1 MMKPL
6 QAPSWRLASAIIAC
20 FGCTLVLAA
29 GSYAESGV
37 PQTFDNQGD
46 KIFDAQRQVTEAWSE
61 EAPGERNLARFYE
74 LRQYPGSPPRIPH
87 PVRAAFEGE
96 ETDCLSCHGKGGF
109 SPEYGKFVPVTPHP
123 ENVLCTQC
131 HAQVTTTDLFV
142 ESGWQSIA
150 PPKLGLSALGGS
162 PPPVPHSLQL
172 RENCIACHTGPAAV
186 SEIKVTHAARGDCR
200 QCHAIVVQNAPVL
213 VFERK

>member
-6 QAPSWRLASAIIAC
+6 HAPRWHLASTIMAC
-20 FGCTLVLAA
+20 FCFSLVLAA
-29 GSYAESGV
+29 GSYAESDV
-37 PQTFDNQGD
+37 PQTFDNQGYT
-46 KIFDAQRQVTEAWSE
+46 IFAAQRQVTETWSE

-74 LRQYPGSPPRIPH
+74 LRQYPGSPPKIPH

-109 SPEYGKFVPVTPHP
+109 SAEYGKFVPVTPHP
-123 ENVLCTQC
+123 ENQLCTQC

-142 ESGWQSIA
+142 ETDWLSIA

-162 PPPVPHSLQL
+162 PPMVPHGLQL
-172 RENCIACHTGPAAV
+172 RENCIACHAGPGAV
-186 SEIKVTHAARGDCR
+186 SEIKVSHAARGDCR
-200 QCHAIVVQNAPVL
+200 QCHVTTIQAAPFL

>member
-6 QAPSWRLASAIIAC
+6 QAPSWRLASAIMAC
-20 FGCTLVLAA
+20 IGCALGLAT
-29 GSYAESGV
+29 GSYAESDA
-37 PQTFDNQGD
+37 PQTFDNQGY
-46 KIFDAQRQVTEAWSE
+46 KIFDSQRQITESWSE
-61 EAPGERNLARFYE
+61 AAPGERNLARFYE

-109 SPEYGKFVPVTPHP
+109 SPEYNKFVPVTPHP
-123 ENVLCTQC
+123 ENLLCTQC

-142 ESGWQSIA
+142 ETNWQSIA

-172 RENCIACHTGPAAV
+172 RENCIACHTGPGAV

-200 QCHAIVVQNAPVL
+200 QCHAVVVQSAPFA